1 MARTEATGLCAVPF
15 WRWFTSHLLL
25 HQLQPFTGTASWKGP
40 RDTPQLG
47 HISFLS
53 HMSNPDHLLLTGISW
68 I

>member
-1 MARTEATGLCAVPF
+1 MARTEATGLCAVPL
-15 WRWFTSHLLL
+15 WWWFTYLL
-25 HQLQPFTGTASWKGP
+25 HRLQPFTGTASWKGP

-53 HMSNPDHLLLTGISW
+53 NMSNPDHPLLKAISW